1 MVSTQDLR
9 NKEVINIYNGKSI
22 GFVDDIT
29 LNLEKGTV
37 EGIVIP
43 QSGGGL
49 FSFFSRGSE
58 IIVPW
63 HCIRRIGDEVVLV
76 ELRDGFEGGLDGERF
91 GMGRAE
97 ERFSCGCGDPGNG
110 EDEK

>member
-1 MVSTQDLR
+1 MVSTQDLK

-49 FSFFSRGSE
+49 FSFFSRGNE
-58 IIVPW
+58 IVVPW

-76 ELRDGFEGGLDGERF
+76 ELRDGFANYFVSEFDEGRPLGAAAGCRDCQ
-91 GMGRAE
+91 E
-97 ERFSCGCGDPGNG
+97 E
-110 EDEK
+110 EQEH